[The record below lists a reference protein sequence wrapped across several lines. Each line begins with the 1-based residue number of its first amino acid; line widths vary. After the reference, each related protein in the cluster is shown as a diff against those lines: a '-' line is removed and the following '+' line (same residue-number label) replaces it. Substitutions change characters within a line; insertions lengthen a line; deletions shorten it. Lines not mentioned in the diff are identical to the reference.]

1 MASNTGN
8 LNLTRVRA
16 LVVDD
21 NEFARDFIWTALTA
35 LNVRDIHRA
44 SDSDEGIKAVLSLIP
59 DLILVDWVMQPLSGL
74 EFIKKVR
81 AHPNNAIRFIPI
93 IMVTAYSE
101 LWRVH
106 NIRDAGANE
115 FVVKP
120 FSAQT
125 LYGKIRAII
134 ENPRPFIEAP
144 QTYFGPDRRRRTI
157 PVLEDRRNKR
167 AKVPAP

>member
-1 MASNTGN
+1 MGNTGN

-16 LVVDD
+16 LLVDD
-21 NEFARDFIWTALTA
+21 NEFAREFIAAALTA
-35 LNVRDIHRA
+35 LNIRDIHRA
-44 SDSDEGIKAVLSLIP
+44 SDSSEGWAAVLSLIP

-74 EFIKKVR
+74 DFIRKVR
-81 AHPNNAIRFIPI
+81 AHPNNAIRYIPI

-125 LYGKIRAII
+125 LYGKIRAIV
-134 ENPRPFIEAP
+134 ENPRPFIEVPEAF
-144 QTYFGPDRRRRTI
+144 FGPDRRRRTI
-157 PVLEDRRNKR
+157 PVREDRRNNR
-167 AKVPAP
+167 ANAPAS